1 LAQSLNPALTASSRI
16 SDFGATAWRYGLSTS
31 GPVATSGAHFL
42 ASLLFV
48 RNLPAAQFGIFSFA
62 LVIVPFCMSLIAAL
76 LVLPVNSA
84 LGEAAE
90 TRARIEASC
99 LKMSLLLTALAGL
112 VVLGFLFAAKAPLT
126 EALLL
131 AAFGATLTYRWFV
144 RCFAFIK
151 GHSGAAIA
159 SDLTY
164 AGALVLGLLAMFF
177 SHRVTFLAGAALLL
191 GAALLGLIPF
201 GRSFFRDQI
210 AAIGRGRIEA
220 YRAIF
225 RDLTRWSLFG
235 VILTELTV
243 NAHAYLVTFISGPGP
258 FALLAVGQILMR
270 PTSLVQGALPDLER
284 PRMTRA
290 IALKDKVGIAQ
301 TLRHFRAALLV
312 VWFATMALA
321 TAILILAPQLLL
333 KKGYAQHDVLLV
345 TLITALIMLVRSFR
359 TPPATFM
366 QAAGAFK
373 ALVGIGVYT
382 SVISVALTLGL
393 LVTLGP
399 IASLLGILTGEIII
413 LVRLNRMMEERMA
426 RYD

>member
-1 LAQSLNPALTASSRI
+1 MAQSFNPALAAPSRI
-16 SDFGATAWRYGLSTS
+16 PGLFATAWRYGLSTS

-48 RNLPAAQFGIFSFA
+48 RNLAAPEFGIFSFV

-90 TRARIEASC
+90 ARARIEASC
-99 LKMSLLLTALAGL
+99 LKMNLLLTALAGL
-112 VVLGFLFAAKAPLT
+112 VVFGLLFAAKAPLA
-126 EALLL
+126 EAALL
-131 AAFGATLTYRWFV
+131 AAFGATLTCRWFA
-144 RCFAFIK
+144 RCFAFVK
-151 GHSGAAIA
+151 GRSGAAIA
-159 SDLTY
+159 SDFTY
-164 AGALVLGLLAMFF
+164 AGALVAGLGALFF
-177 SHRVTFLAGAALLL
+177 GHRITFPAGAAMLLA
-191 GAALLGLIPF
+191 AALLGLVPF
-201 GRSFFRDQI
+201 GPAFFRDQI
-210 AAIGRGRIEA
+210 ASIRQGRLRA
-220 YRAIF
+220 YGAIF

-270 PTSLVQGALPDLER
+270 PASLVQSALPDLER
-284 PRMTRA
+284 PRMTCA
-290 IALKDKVGIAQ
+290 IAVKDRE
-301 TLRHFRAALLV
+301 TLARMLRDFRAALLA
-312 VWFATMALA
+312 VWLATVALA
-321 TAILILAPQLLL
+321 TAILILAPHLLL

-366 QAAGAFK
+366 QAAGEFK
-373 ALVGIGVYT
+373 ALVGIGLYT
-382 SVISVALTLGL
+382 SVISILLTLGF

-399 IASLLGILTGEIII
+399 IASLLGILTGEIVI
-413 LVRLNRMMEERMA
+413 LMRLNRMMDDRMA
-426 RYD
+426 SHG